1 MLARLEAGPFNP
13 CLYDQTPRDAAAIP
27 AALHCRAEQRA
38 TSSARLPAGRWAC
51 LVWAAAGHGEYMSS
65 WLSLLSPSMS
75 YPIEDNADAPPPII
89 TAVQPTTTAAQPLA
103 RVGGR
108 AEGELPVRTN
118 AVLSSRK
125 DAAAMRAARRCDA
138 RGEALRARG
147 EALWAR
153 VALHGGAGGVFTVTV
168 GDGRQDGRR

>member
-1 MLARLEAGPFNP
+1 MDVSGLG
-13 CLYDQTPRDAAAIP
+13 
-27 AALHCRAEQRA
+27 
-38 TSSARLPAGRWAC
+38 GGG
-51 LVWAAAGHGEYMSS
+51 GHGEYMSS

-89 TAVQPTTTAAQPLA
+89 TAVQPKTTAAQPLA
-103 RVGGR
+103 RAGGR

-138 RGEALRARG
+138 RGEAL
-147 EALWAR
+147 WAR
-153 VALHGGAGGVFTVTV
+153 VAFHGGAGGIFTVTV

>member
-1 MLARLEAGPFNP
+1 MDVSGLG
-13 CLYDQTPRDAAAIP
+13 
-27 AALHCRAEQRA
+27 
-38 TSSARLPAGRWAC
+38 GGG
-51 LVWAAAGHGEYMSS
+51 GHGEYMSS

-103 RVGGR
+103 LLCFALRGR
-108 AEGELPVRTN
+108 AGGQKANCLCGPTRCSARARTQ
-118 AVLSSRK
+118 RR
-125 DAAAMRAARRCDA
+125 RAARRAAMRCDA
-138 RGEALRARG
+138 RGEALRAS
-147 EALWAR
+147 